1 MTVKCINI
9 KNQFY
14 YLFNDMINLKHFD
27 SNLLKLD
34 KKSYKNVGSYYIG

>member
-1 MTVKCINI
+1 MTVKSINI
-9 KNQFY
+9 KSHTY
-14 YLFNDMINLKHFD
+14 YFFNSMINLKHFD